1 MYKYYNKEGEYVIGR
16 KEGNKITVNSKVFT
30 EYEMMWH
37 DARYI
42 RINEIRYIREDF
54 LKTK

>member
-1 MYKYYNKEGEYVIGR
+1 MYKYYNKEGQYVIGY
-16 KEGNKITVNSKVFT
+16 KEGNKITVDSKVFT
-30 EYEMMWH
+30 EYEMMQH

>member
-1 MYKYYNKEGEYVIGR
+1 MYKYYNKEGQ
-16 KEGNKITVNSKVFT
+16 
-30 EYEMMWH
+30 YEMMWY

-42 RINEIRYIREDF
+42 RINEIRLIREDF